1 MTQRHLYVLAFGLA
15 AALANSGLLAAPAP
29 PRSLK
34 EDFKLMLQSGE
45 DNWVPP
51 SCLEQDR
58 DGKKVS
64 VRYSFFCSDFAQN
77 ATNAFDKDFKKK
89 PGPLG
94 MFWINILEDNQWR
107 SSPHYFR
114 LEERDKKRYLLI
126 SGNKADEEIAFE
138 YEFDGKV
145 LKLKGG
151 EKVNTCVG
159 PIDFA
164 GEYKR
169 GSGSVRDSK

>member
-1 MTQRHLYVLAFGLA
+1 MTPRLLYILAVGLV

-34 EDFKLMLQSGE
+34 EDFKLMLQSGG

-51 SCLEQDR
+51 SRLELDR

-64 VRYSFFCSDFAQN
+64 VRYSFFCSDSAQITEME
-77 ATNAFDKDFKKK
+77 AHKEFKKK

-94 MFWINILEDNQWR
+94 MFWINIIEGDRLR
-107 SSPHYFR
+107 SSPHFFR
-114 LEERDKKRYLLI
+114 LEERDKKRHLVI
-126 SGNKADEEIAFE
+126 SGNEAGEEITFE

-145 LKLKGG
+145 IKLKGG
-151 EKVNTCVG
+151 EKVTTCVG

-169 GSGSVRDSK
+169 GSGNVRDSK